1 MATYGTINQ
10 IYVPGLDTAIQSAT
24 TTLATSVAVPLIAA
38 NLSGFYNAYEVSILS
53 GGSWV
58 RPNNSATMIEVTL
71 VGGGGGG
78 GCSNGSTNHGG
89 GGAGQLLK
97 RILDISSVP
106 VGTGI
111 SIGIASG
118 GTCNAQGG
126 NSTFGTS
133 GQPFYMVAYG
143 GGSTQ
148 GNGQSGS
155 NGPGAQNRTGIGSGG
170 GGQGNWQ
177 NSWGG
182 GGGGGGAGGAGEYP
196 NVFFPNSGGYSG
208 YFGGSRSSSEGSSG
222 GGPGWANSNDSGR
235 RSAGGRG
242 GAGLYGLAGGG
253 GGSGRGTGGGGSN
266 GGGQGFGDY
275 IGTPRADAM
284 PNTGSGGGGGGGN
297 TGGSGICKITY
308 YVKA

>member
-24 TTLATSVAVPLIAA
+24 TTLSTSVAVPLIAA

-53 GGSWV
+53 GGVWV
-58 RPNNSATMIEVTL
+58 RPPNSAGIAEVTL

-89 GGAGQLLK
+89 GGAGQLVK
-97 RILDISSVP
+97 RLLDISSVA
-106 VGTGI
+106 VGSGI
-111 SIGIASG
+111 NIGIASG

-155 NGPGAQNRTGIGSGG
+155 MGPGAQNRTGIGSGG

-177 NSWGG
+177 NSWGA
-182 GGGGGGAGGAGEYP
+182 GGGGGGANSAGEYG
-196 NVFFPNSGGYSG
+196 VVMPNSGGYSG
-208 YFGGSRSSSEGSSG
+208 YFGGSRNASEGSSG

-235 RSAGGRG
+235 HPIGGRG
-242 GAGLYGLAGGG
+242 GDGLYGIAGGG
-253 GGSGRGTGGGGSN
+253 GGSGRGSGGGGSN
-266 GGGQGFGDY
+266 GGGQGHGDY
-275 IGTPRADAM
+275 IGTNGADGRA
-284 PNTGSGGGGGGGN
+284 NTGGGGGGGGGN

-308 YVKA
+308 WVKA

>member
-38 NLSGFYNAYEVSILS
+38 NLSGFYNAYEVSLLS

-58 RPNNSATMIEVTL
+58 RPNNSAPMIEVTL

-89 GGAGQLLK
+89 GGAGQLLR
-97 RILDISSVP
+97 RILNIASIP

-126 NSTFGTS
+126 NSTFGTA

-148 GNGQSGS
+148 GDGQSGS
-155 NGPGAQNRTGIGSGG
+155 CGPGANNITGIGSGG
-170 GGQGNWQ
+170 GGQGNWIQ
-177 NSWGG
+177 SWGG
-182 GGGGGGAGGAGEYP
+182 GGGGGGAGGAGEYGH
-196 NVFFPNSGGYSG
+196 VMPNSGGYSG
-208 YFGGSRSSSEGSSG
+208 YFGGTRTSSEGSSS
-222 GGPGWANSNDSGR
+222 GGPGWNNGNDSGR
-235 RSAGGRG
+235 HPIGGRG

-253 GGSGRGTGGGGSN
+253 GGSGRGSGGGGSN
-266 GGGQGFGDY
+266 GGGQGHGDY
-275 IGTPRADAM
+275 VGTPRADAM

-308 YVKA
+308 WVKA

>member
-10 IYVPGLDTAIQSAT
+10 IYVPGLDAQILASTTALS
-24 TTLATSVAVPLIAA
+24 TSIAIPLIAA
-38 NLSGFYNAYEVSILS
+38 NLSGFYNAYEVTILS
-53 GGSWV
+53 GGSWT
-58 RPNNSATMIEVTL
+58 RPANSAPNIEVTL

-97 RILDISSVP
+97 RMLDVSSISA
-106 VGTGI
+106 GT
-111 SIGIASG
+111 SIAVGIANG

-148 GNGQSGS
+148 GDGQSGS
-155 NGPGAQNRTGIGSGG
+155 CGPGANNITGIGSGG
-170 GGQGNWQ
+170 GGQGNWV

-196 NVFFPNSGGYSG
+196 HVEKPNSGGYSG
-208 YFGGSRSSSEGSSG
+208 HHGGSRNSSEGSSG
-222 GGPGWANSNDSGR
+222 GGPGWANSNDSDR

-242 GAGLYGLAGGG
+242 GPGLYGLAGGG
-253 GGSGRGTGGGGSN
+253 GGSARGTGGGGST
-266 GGGQGFGDY
+266 GGGNGYGDY
-275 IGTPRADAM
+275 IGTNRADAM

-308 YVKA
+308 WVKA